1 MSDRFNLKVLIS
13 AVDKLSPV
21 LATQAKMLNG
31 IKRQFESASR
41 GGVVMGA
48 GLTAGLGVSAKAFM
62 ELEEASTTLKNSL
75 MGKDGSIPAVFES
88 INKQAVQL
96 GNQLPGTT
104 KDFANI
110 ATILKNLSVDP
121 DVIAGGALKA
131 SAYLALTTK
140 DVGVV
145 YETAALSVGKLGNAF
160 NLANDEFVP
169 FTDAMQRVLHNG
181 TNIEDLMY
189 AMVKPAAML
198 NVMGIQGKAAYD
210 GLFPLV
216 NAMSKMGLTGE
227 EAGSGLGAIF
237 EQVKKHHPEVK
248 SVEDMVNVMDGINK
262 LPQARR
268 MAILTATKEKG
279 GFGEHWAKAA
289 MITKESFEASK
300 KAMAAQGDMM
310 QKVGNIT
317 NQLSTKVDSLSGTW
331 EGLMA
336 VFGGVYS
343 EQLKGIVEQLN
354 SMAERMGKFV
364 TANSG
369 AIAIAGESAAAFAG
383 VKLACWGVAAG
394 IGLIT
399 AAMKTNP
406 LMILAQ
412 VAAMVAPLI
421 VDNWSTIENCFKTGV
436 QNIVSFFQPLIDTLQ
451 YVLNWVTNN
460 NFLKL
465 VGSGAMG
472 LANSVGSLLPN
483 LPDLS
488 APVGQGMRAPGYE
501 KPNALT
507 SGNSSNTPNS
517 FLTARTSGDVR
528 VKVDFGNAP
537 QGMRVSQQESRG
549 PVRPEL
555 NVGYR
560 SLSLGIP

>member
-1 MSDRFNLKVLIS
+1 
-13 AVDKLSPV
+13 
-21 LATQAKMLNG
+21 
-31 IKRQFESASR
+31 
-41 GGVVMGA
+41 
-48 GLTAGLGVSAKAFM
+48 M
-62 ELEEASTTLKNSL
+62 ELEDASTTLKNSL
-75 MGKDGSIPAVFES
+75 MAKDGSIPAVFES
-88 INKQAVQL
+88 INKQAIQL
-96 GNQLPGTT
+96 GNELPGTT

-131 SAYLALTTK
+131 SAYLALTSK

-145 YETAALSVGKLGNAF
+145 YDNAALAVGKLGNSF

-181 TNIEDLMY
+181 TNLEDLMY
-189 AMVKPAAML
+189 SMIKPAAFL
-198 NVMGIQGKAAYD
+198 DVIGIKGKAAYD
-210 GLFPLV
+210 GMFPLV
-216 NAMSKMGLTGE
+216 SAMSKKGLHGE
-227 EAGSGLGAIF
+227 EISSGLGAIF
-237 EQVKKHHPEVK
+237 EQVAKHHPEIK
-248 SVEDMVNVMDGINK
+248 SVEDIINVLDGINK
-262 LPQARR
+262 LPEARR

-300 KAMAAQGDMM
+300 NAMAAQGDMM

-317 NQLSTKVDSLSGTW
+317 NQLSTKVGSLTGTW
-331 EGLMA
+331 EGLLA
-336 VFGGVYS
+336 IFGGVYS

-369 AIAIAGESAAAFAG
+369 AIAIAGESIAAFAG

-412 VAAMVAPLI
+412 VAAMVAPL
-421 VDNWSTIENCFKTGV
+421 VVENWGTIENCFKTGV
-436 QNIVSFFQPLIDTLQ
+436 QNIVNFFQPLIDTLQ
-451 YVLNWVTNN
+451 YVLNWVTNS

-465 VGSGAMG
+465 VGDGAIG

-488 APVGQGMRAPGYE
+488 APVGQGMRAPGY
-501 KPNALT
+501 
-507 SGNSSNTPNS
+507 SGNGGNS
-517 FLTARTSGDVR
+517 FLSKGGDVR

-537 QGMRVSQQESRG
+537 QGMRVSQEESRG

-560 SLSLGIP
+560 SLSLGMP